1 MKTKTLRI
9 ATRKSPLALW
19 QAEFIRERLM
29 EQHAGLQVELVTMT
43 TQGDRWL
50 SSPLSEVGGKG
61 LFIKELEQAML
72 DGRADA
78 AVHSMKDVPA
88 VLPEGFVLGAVGFR
102 DDVRDVLVGCDGG
115 LAGLPQG
122 AVVGSSSLRRQTQLK
137 ALRPDLELRPV
148 RGNVGTRLEK
158 LRSGDYDAIVL
169 AAAGL
174 IRLGLQIDDMVAL
187 SIDQSLPAAGQ
198 AALGVECLAGADEV
212 RQLIGALN
220 DDAVSATVTAE
231 RSVSAGLGAD
241 CSMPLAAH
249 AVLQDNVLALR
260 ARLGNAD
267 GSRLIEAR
275 AQGSSPGEVSAEVI
289 DDLLRKGAREILA
302 EFH

>member
-1 MKTKTLRI
+1 MNTLRI

-19 QAEFIRERLM
+19 QAEFIRDRLM

-102 DDVRDVLVGCDGG
+102 DDVRDVLVGSDSGIT
-115 LAGLPQG
+115 GLPQG
-122 AVVGSSSLRRQTQLK
+122 AVVGSSSLRRQSQLK

-158 LRSGDYDAIVL
+158 LRSGEYDAIVL

-174 IRLGLQIDDMVAL
+174 KRLGLALDDVSAL
-187 SIDQSLPAAGQ
+187 SVDDSLPAAGQ
-198 AALGVECLAGADEV
+198 AALGVECLSDAEEV
-212 RQLIGALN
+212 RRLIGALN
-220 DDAVSATVTAE
+220 DDAVAATVTAE

-249 AVLQDNVLALR
+249 ATLHGNALTLR

-267 GSRLIEAR
+267 GSTLIEAR
-275 AQGSSPGEVSAEVI
+275 AQGASPEEVGARVVEE
-289 DDLLRKGAREILA
+289 LLSKGARDILA
-302 EFH
+302 AFH